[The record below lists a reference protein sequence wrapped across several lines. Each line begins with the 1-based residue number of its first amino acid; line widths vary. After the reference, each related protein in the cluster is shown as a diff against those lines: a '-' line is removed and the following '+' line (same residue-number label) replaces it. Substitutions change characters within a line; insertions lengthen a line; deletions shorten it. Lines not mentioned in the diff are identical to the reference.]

1 MQPIDIQQ
9 LDTTVHGPVRL
20 GVLAALQVDGPL
32 NFTTLKKRLKTSDG
46 AIGLHLQKLEDTG
59 YIESS
64 KAFVGRRPQ
73 TKYALTRRGRKAFH
87 AYLDQMQGLLEA
99 VRSRSRE

>member
-1 MQPIDIQQ
+1 VQQFDIQQ

-32 NFTTLKKRLKTSDG
+32 DFTTLKKRLKASDG
-46 AIGLHLQKLEDTG
+46 AVGLHLQKLEAAA
-59 YIESS
+59 YIRSS

-73 TKYALTRRGRKAFH
+73 TTYVLTRQGRKAFQ
-87 AYLDQMQGLLEA
+87 AYLDQMQNLLDA
-99 VRSRSRE
+99 VRGQGRQ